1 MSVVKSKI
9 SPFTRRICF
18 CKFLEQVICRR
29 SGTSDGGLDHLDRA
43 AGGPDPGHEVLGLV
57 RQVLVD
63 LPVGAANV
71 HHQLGLR
78 VKLGVTRGALLLHQT
93 MAKLTGKREIE

>member
-1 MSVVKSKI
+1 MLSKI
-9 SPFTRRICF
+9 SPFARRICF

-29 SGTSDGGLDHLDRA
+29 CGASDGGLDHLDGA
-43 AGGPDPGHEVLGLV
+43 AGGPHPRHEVLGLV

-63 LPVGAANV
+63 LPVGAADV

-78 VKLGVTRGALLLHQT
+78 VKLGVTRGTLLLDQT
-93 MAKLTGKREIE
+93 VAKLTGKRE